1 MHSFVHRVGRLTER
15 VKNSVRRPIENPDE
29 RTHHPAEKQQRRSE
43 PFCESLRMI
52 QRRSFWCELTKHDVQ
67 VGENGVRDNA
77 GDRHTERHFDSKRQ
91 AREQPLENSSESFL
105 RNPAEAEARERYTKL
120 ARRENAGD

>member
-15 VKNSVRRPIENPDE
+15 MKNSVCRPIENPDE
-29 RTHHPAEKQQRRSE
+29 RAHHPAEKQQRRSE

-67 VGENGVRDNA
+67 VGEYRVRNDPR
-77 GDRHTERHFDSKRQ
+77 DRHTERYFDSERQ
-91 AREQPLENSSESFL
+91 SCEQPLENSRESFL
-105 RNPAEAEARERYTKL
+105 CNP
-120 ARRENAGD
+120 